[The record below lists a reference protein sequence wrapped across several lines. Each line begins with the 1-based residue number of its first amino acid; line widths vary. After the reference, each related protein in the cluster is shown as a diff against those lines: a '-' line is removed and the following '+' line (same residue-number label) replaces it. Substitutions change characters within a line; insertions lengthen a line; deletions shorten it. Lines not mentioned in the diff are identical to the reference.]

1 MVVDTVDDHHLTLV
15 FCGNGSD
22 YPMQFQPVY
31 AFKDRTATGS
41 SEHDVI
47 EGEYFAHGIFFKYKE
62 ISINSGLGYRR
73 SAACRGGWGRL
84 SNPQLS
90 QWDEE
95 VSRLTAL
102 VTRKPIHSLAD
113 ASIII

>member
-47 EGEYFAHGIFFKYKE
+47 EGEYFAHGIFFKYKK
-62 ISINSGLGYRR
+62 ISINSDLGYRR
-73 SAACRGGWGRL
+73 SATAQAPPLVAVVRGA
-84 SNPQLS
+84 SA
-90 QWDEE
+90 
-95 VSRLTAL
+95 T
-102 VTRKPIHSLAD
+102 HSYR
-113 ASIII
+113 SGM

>member
-73 SAACRGGWGRL
+73 SATAQAPPLVAVVRGA
-84 SNPQLS
+84 S
-90 QWDEE
+90 
-95 VSRLTAL
+95 
-102 VTRKPIHSLAD
+102 VTHSYR
-113 ASIII
+113 SGM